1 MVIRILIADDFEL
14 LRSDLRQTLDAQP
27 DMRVV
32 GVAASGAELVRMA
45 EA

>member
-27 DMRVV
+27 DMRVRAYWV
-32 GVAASGAELVRMA
+32 SPAG
-45 EA
+45 